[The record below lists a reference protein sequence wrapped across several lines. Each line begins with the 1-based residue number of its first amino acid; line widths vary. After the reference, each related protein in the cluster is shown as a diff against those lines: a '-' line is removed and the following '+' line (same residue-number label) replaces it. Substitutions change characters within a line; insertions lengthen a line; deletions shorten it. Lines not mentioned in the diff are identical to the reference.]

1 MKLILEFSEF
11 NFMRLNGDTIP
22 QAMHVDNPQL
32 SLDGYDRFDQ
42 HIKNAFNRLNSIY
55 RDIAK
60 TKSGFDLRKQTL
72 IDVYDINKIKIL
84 RIYTK
89 EDIFYDVYIS
99 FEIQDKEYYGVLRK
113 LKSKQQEFLSEAF
126 SDPYLNLSYEWI
138 IRAKG
143 NIIKTIKNWLI
154 APEGKYKA
162 LSEQYFTCKET
173 GKMFYL
179 KKGDIFNVLVSN
191 EESHT
196 IEYKGVTGE
205 LNGRFYIYFNY
216 YNEPLNLKE

>member
-55 RDIAK
+55 RDIEK
-60 TKSGFDLRKQTL
+60 TKSAFNLRKQTL
-72 IDVYDINKIKIL
+72 TDIYDIKNIKVL
-84 RIYTK
+84 RIFPK
-89 EDIFYDVYIS
+89 EDIHYNIYIT
-99 FEIQDKEYYGVLRK
+99 FEIQGKEYHGVIKRF
-113 LKSKQQEFLSEAF
+113 KSKQQEFSSEAF
-126 SDPYLNLSYEWI
+126 SDPFLNMSYEWV

-143 NIIKTIKNWLI
+143 NIINAIESWLI
-154 APEGKYKA
+154 VPQGKYKA
-162 LSEQYFTCKET
+162 LDEQYFICKET

-179 KKGDIFNVLVSN
+179 EKGDIFNVIRSN
-191 EESHT
+191 STSHT
-196 IEYKGVTGE
+196 IEYKNAVGE
-205 LNGRFYIYFNY
+205 LKNRFYMYFNY
-216 YNEPLNLKE
+216 YNQPLKLKD